1 MSTFKLKAKK
11 NKCLPSFKTVNGT
24 HQQFTETFEKKQL
37 SLPEKKDN
45 LDDMTRKLDIINKK
59 PRHKYTTKD
68 ICMKSS
74 LKTSIDSLRIEIAD
88 IENNVDELEY
98 YSMTGNLLMDYYDI
112 IEKYDNDDNSIK
124 TIEHIPQN
132 SKEKKELDRLELLT
146 LEKSK
151 KKKTKQKTKRYYKK
165 RKRYTTNIMNFLGV
179 ADNSEDEKNESNKA
193 TILDDFLG
201 IIDGNYVSEK
211 RDKYNPIKLCT
222 FCSNEK
228 TLIQAEGI
236 YVCTKC
242 GETEAVIIESERPS
256 YKDPMPEKSGYPYK
270 RMNHFNECISQFQ
283 AKESTEIPNEVY
295 NQIYSE
301 LKKNR
306 ITNYSKLTL
315 ECMKKI
321 LKKLRL
327 HKYYEHIYHI
337 ISKINKLPPPTIS
350 REMEER
356 LRQKFREMQGPF
368 EEHRPKN
375 RSNFLSYSYVLHKL
389 CQLLELD
396 NVIKCFPLLKN
407 RSKLRQQDNIWK
419 KICKDCKWKY
429 YPSI

>member
-1 MSTFKLKAKK
+1 MSTFKLKATK

-24 HQQFTETFEKKQL
+24 HQQYIETFEKKQQ
-37 SLPEKKDN
+37 SLPKKKVN
-45 LDDMTRKLDIINKK
+45 LDDMTRKLDTINKK
-59 PRHKYTTKD
+59 QRHEYTTQD
-68 ICMKSS
+68 IQMKST
-74 LKTSIDSLRIEIAD
+74 LKTSITKLKQEIYD
-88 IENNVDELEY
+88 IENNIDELEY

-124 TIEHIPQN
+124 TINQIPQN
-132 SKEKKELDRLELLT
+132 NNEKTKLDRLELLT
-146 LEKSK
+146 LSKLK
-151 KKKTKQKTKRYYKK
+151 KKNTKQKTKRYYKK
-165 RKRYTTNIMNFLGV
+165 SKINTSNIMNFLGV
-179 ADNSEDEKNESNKA
+179 AENSEEDKNESNKA

-201 IIDGNYVSEK
+201 IIDGTYVSDK
-211 RDKYNPIKLCT
+211 RGKYNPFIYCT
-222 FCSNEK
+222 ICTSEK
-228 TLIQAEGI
+228 TLIQSEGI
-236 YVCTKC
+236 YVCTRC
-242 GETEAVIIESERPS
+242 GEVESVIIESERPS
-256 YKDPMPEKSGYPYK
+256 YKDPIPEKSGYPYK

-283 AKESTEIPNEVY
+283 AKESTEIPEEVY
-295 NQIYSE
+295 NKIYTE

-306 ITNYSKLTL
+306 IVNYNKLTL
-315 ECMKKI
+315 EYMKHI

-350 REMEER
+350 REMEEH

-368 EEHRPKN
+368 EVHRPKD